1 MKFGCWL
8 VWVDYLTTL
17 VVSNKLNPDNA
28 LEITTSAKKLMTGAH
43 YGRER
48 AVEFEVIFFRISVL
62 LHNLGYTQIPKIAI
76 KTGCHTPLFLD
87 TETI

>member
-48 AVEFEVIFFRISVL
+48 AVEFEVIFFVL
-62 LHNLGYTQIPKIAI
+62 AFYYIIWVTLKFQK
-76 KTGCHTPLFLD
+76 
-87 TETI
+87 